1 MKVINPYV
9 DFMVEDPYQKAQ
21 REAEQRAM
29 LAQILEQ
36 QAFQPFEQRPAPIS
50 RTEGIA
56 KLLAAGLAGYSRREQ
71 REAEQR
77 ARQADLQSAIKSLEE
92 ISRPTEKIES
102 EELMRMPGQ
111 NVERLELLPGKF
123 DITPV
128 APEISF
134 DNKGEVTGF
143 KPGELQT
150 TMRPAGPGISG
161 FNVETGEPQ
170 QFVDEPTALS
180 ESAMFLPEMSKEQ
193 KRAAYIR
200 MLGGGPV
207 SQAFGQQG
215 ITDLM
220 KPAEIPP
227 APVITGGMQYD
238 RKTGTWSV
246 IPGYEEMEI
255 RIAEGKRPPPQP
267 RDEPI
272 YQVIDPV
279 TGQAKYVTRSE
290 AIGMS
295 PPQPRDEPIYQVKD
309 PVTGQTVYVK
319 RSEALGMSPPEADK
333 DSSNED
339 KLRREF
345 DAKAKPFLDELAQI
359 GKVGQILNSV
369 PPNGVPT
376 AIQQD
381 VLVTLL
387 LKFIEPT
394 SVVREG
400 EFDRIVSRQGF
411 VQKAENIKNRLLTG
425 APLTADMVKQI
436 GDMAALFDQAANS
449 KIRGIASQYKTLAEK
464 RELDITNIVL
474 DPNYLAEPT
483 SYPTRGP
490 ASRGRPRI
498 PGAGTGSAP
507 QVDVGGANAII
518 GR

>member
-1 MKVINPYV
+1 MAINPYV
-9 DFMVEDPYQKAQ
+9 DFIVEDPYRKAQ

-50 RTEGIA
+50 HAEGLA
-56 KLLAAGLAGYSRREQ
+56 KLLAAGISGYSRRQQ

-77 ARQADLQSAIKSLEE
+77 ARDADLESAIKSLEE

-102 EELMRMPGQ
+102 EEIMRMPGR
-111 NVERLELLPGKF
+111 NIERLELLPGKF

-134 DNKGEVTGF
+134 DSKGEVTGF
-143 KPGELQT
+143 KPGEFETKMQA
-150 TMRPAGPGISG
+150 PGAGISA
-161 FNVETGEPQ
+161 FDVDTGEPR
-170 QFVDEPTALS
+170 QFADEPTALS
-180 ESAMFLPEMSKEQ
+180 ESAMFLPEMTKEQ
-193 KRAAYIR
+193 KRARYIR
-200 MLGGGPV
+200 MLGGGDI
-207 SQAFGQQG
+207 SQMFGQQG
-215 ITDLM
+215 IADLM
-220 KPAEIPP
+220 RPAETAP
-227 APVITGGMQYD
+227 APLITGGMQYD
-238 RKTGTWSV
+238 RKTGTWSK

-272 YQVIDPV
+272 YQVTDPV
-279 TGQAKYVTRSE
+279 TGQTKYVTKSE

-295 PPQPRDEPIYQVKD
+295 PPAP
-309 PVTGQTVYVK
+309 
-319 RSEALGMSPPEADK
+319 DK

-345 DAKAKPFLDELAQI
+345 DTKAKPFLDELAQI

-464 RELDITNIVL
+464 RKLDITNIVL

-483 SYPTRGP
+483 PYPSSGGGST
-490 ASRGRPRI
+490 RGRPRI
-498 PGAGTGSAP
+498 PGAGTGGTP
-507 QVDVGGANAII
+507 QVDVGSANAII

>member
-1 MKVINPYV
+1 MAINPYV
-9 DFMVEDPYQKAQ
+9 DFMVEDPYRKAQ

-50 RTEGIA
+50 RTEGFA
-56 KLLAAGLAGYSRREQ
+56 KLLAAGLAGLSRREQ
-71 REAEQR
+71 REAEQK
-77 ARQADLQSAIKSLEE
+77 AREADLESAVSELTR
-92 ISRPTEKIES
+92 ISRPTEKVES
-102 EELMRMPGQ
+102 EELMRMPGAD
-111 NVERLELLPGKF
+111 VERLKTLPGQF
-123 DITPV
+123 DISAV
-128 APEISF
+128 APEIEFS
-134 DNKGEVTGF
+134 DKGEVTGF
-143 KPGELQT
+143 KPMELKTEMQ
-150 TMRPAGPGISG
+150 PAGPGIPG
-161 FNVETGEPQ
+161 FDVETGEPR
-170 QFVDEPTALS
+170 QFVDEATGLS
-180 ESAMFLPEMSKEQ
+180 DMGFYIPEMSKEQ

-215 ITDLM
+215 IADLM
-220 KPAEIPP
+220 KPAETAP
-227 APVITGGMQYD
+227 APLITGGMQYD
-238 RKTGTWSV
+238 RKTGTWSK

-272 YQVIDPV
+272 YQVTDPV
-279 TGQAKYVTRSE
+279 TGQTKYVKRSE

-295 PPQPRDEPIYQVKD
+295 PPTP
-309 PVTGQTVYVK
+309 
-319 RSEALGMSPPEADK
+319 DK

-345 DAKAKPFLDELAQI
+345 DTKAKPFLDELAQI

-464 RELDITNIVL
+464 RKLDITNIVL

-483 SYPTRGP
+483 PYPSSGGGST
-490 ASRGRPRI
+490 RGRPRI
-498 PGAGTGSAP
+498 PGAGTGGTP
-507 QVDVGGANAII
+507 QVDVGSANAII